1 LFCRKKHCHL
11 EAEAVLEG
19 VAAGVLAAG
28 VVVLLELDDAL
39 LLELED
45 AVASLR
51 EDFGL
56 VWL

>member
-1 LFCRKKHCHL
+1 M
-11 EAEAVLEG
+11 LEG

-45 AVASLR
+45 AVAPLR

>member
-1 LFCRKKHCHL
+1 M
-11 EAEAVLEG
+11 LEG

>member
-1 LFCRKKHCHL
+1 M
-11 EAEAVLEG
+11 LEG

-56 VWL
+56 A

>member
-1 LFCRKKHCHL
+1 LFCGKKHCHL

-56 VWL
+56 A